1 MGAELRRAAHRG
13 GQGEGRGGYGEAER
27 GGVNER
33 SLLLALVLVLAASF
47 GAFVA
52 FEVVAR
58 LLSGLTW

>member
-1 MGAELRRAAHRG
+1 M
-13 GQGEGRGGYGEAER
+13 
-27 GGVNER
+27 NER